1 MNGVSHECSATRR
14 REWSSWGKWEHET
27 ERHMISS
34 MGSIQPGLILQS
46 YSVAKA
52 P

>member
-1 MNGVSHECSATRR
+1 MGFHTNAAPLEEGNGRAGENGST
-14 REWSSWGKWEHET
+14 KT